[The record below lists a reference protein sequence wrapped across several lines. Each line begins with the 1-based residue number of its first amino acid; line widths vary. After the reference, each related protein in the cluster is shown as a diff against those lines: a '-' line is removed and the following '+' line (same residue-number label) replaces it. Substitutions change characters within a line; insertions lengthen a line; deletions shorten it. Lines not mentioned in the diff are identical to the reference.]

1 MKFYIYT
8 LGCKVNS
15 YESRIMTE
23 DLINAGYVEEKDN
36 NIPADIYIINTCSV
50 TNTADSKSLKL
61 IRQAIK
67 KNKDAIIVVCGC
79 LAQVK
84 PETVNIEGVD
94 IVIGNKNKSKVSEY
108 INEYVKNKNKKTDI
122 YDISNVE
129 FETMQL
135 NNFDKTRAFI
145 KIQDG
150 CNNFCAYCIIP
161 YTRGSV
167 RSKPR
172 EDILNEIDH
181 LTLNGHKEI
190 VLTGIHTGNYG
201 SEFDNYDFADLLNE
215 IVKIKKLSRIRI
227 SSIEITEL
235 NDRVLEIIKNN
246 NVLVDHLHIPLQS
259 GSDEILKLMN
269 RKYDTKYFIEKINN
283 YLDNNNYYEALIELL
298 FYGVLENKQP
308 IFDEVIININEYELK
323 EYLKINLYEGISYIN
338 SLKILAQKDNMY
350 ANAQLGSLEYSGLIS
365 GKIDYEKCYEYYM
378 KAALKGHSKAAW
390 MIGNLIFSN
399 KVKEKNVDI
408 MLKFLNKAVDLG
420 SIAALNTLGRYY
432 LNIDDVTALKYFK
445 KAAEYGYAYA
455 YNNLGMYYEKN
466 NDLKLA
472 KNYYK
477 LSADLL
483 NSWALNKMGEICINE
498 SNYKDALF
506 YFNKAINCPISERSY
521 YAYYNLAKI
530 YKNGN
535 KKLNISKNEKL
546 YNKYINIFQ
555 NKKES

>member
-269 RKYDTKYFIEKINN
+269 RKYDTKYFIEKINKIRKIRPDISITTDVIVGFPN
-283 YLDNNNYYEALIELL
+283 ETDKNFNETIETIKKVDFSKLHVFPYSKREGTKAATMEGQVKEEVKKQRVMELL
-298 FYGVLENKQP
+298 KLSKELENKYMNKFIGKTLTFIP
-308 IFDEVIININEYELK
+308 EVYK
-323 EYLKINLYEGISYIN
+323 DGYLIGHTGNYL
-338 SLKILAQKDNMY
+338 
-350 ANAQLGSLEYSGLIS
+350 LI
-365 GKIDYEKCYEYYM
+365 K
-378 KAALKGHSKAAW
+378 LKGCEELLHKEVS
-390 MIGNLIFSN
+390 
-399 KVKEKNVDI
+399 VKLMENQYPYI
-408 MLKFLNKAVDLG
+408 I
-420 SIAALNTLGRYY
+420 S
-432 LNIDDVTALKYFK
+432 
-445 KAAEYGYAYA
+445 
-455 YNNLGMYYEKN
+455 
-466 NDLKLA
+466 
-472 KNYYK
+472 
-477 LSADLL
+477 SA
-483 NSWALNKMGEICINE
+483 I
-498 SNYKDALF
+498 
-506 YFNKAINCPISERSY
+506 
-521 YAYYNLAKI
+521 
-530 YKNGN
+530 
-535 KKLNISKNEKL
+535 
-546 YNKYINIFQ
+546 
-555 NKKES
+555 

>member
-79 LAQVK
+79 LAQAK
-84 PETVNIEGVD
+84 PETVNIEGVG

-129 FETMQL
+129 FETMKL

-269 RKYDTKYFIEKINN
+269 RKYDTKYFIEKINKIRKIRPDISITTDVIVGFPN
-283 YLDNNNYYEALIELL
+283 ETDKNFNETIETIKKVDFSKLHVFPYSKREGTKAATMEGQIKEEVKKQRVMELL
-298 FYGVLENKQP
+298 KLSKELENKYMNKFIGKTLTFIP
-308 IFDEVIININEYELK
+308 EVYK
-323 EYLKINLYEGISYIN
+323 DGYLIGHTGNYL
-338 SLKILAQKDNMY
+338 
-350 ANAQLGSLEYSGLIS
+350 LI
-365 GKIDYEKCYEYYM
+365 K
-378 KAALKGHSKAAW
+378 LKGCEELLHKEVS
-390 MIGNLIFSN
+390 
-399 KVKEKNVDI
+399 VKLMENQYPYI
-408 MLKFLNKAVDLG
+408 I
-420 SIAALNTLGRYY
+420 S
-432 LNIDDVTALKYFK
+432 
-445 KAAEYGYAYA
+445 
-455 YNNLGMYYEKN
+455 
-466 NDLKLA
+466 
-472 KNYYK
+472 
-477 LSADLL
+477 SA
-483 NSWALNKMGEICINE
+483 I
-498 SNYKDALF
+498 
-506 YFNKAINCPISERSY
+506 
-521 YAYYNLAKI
+521 
-530 YKNGN
+530 
-535 KKLNISKNEKL
+535 
-546 YNKYINIFQ
+546 
-555 NKKES
+555 

>member
-269 RKYDTKYFIEKINN
+269 RKYYIHFIEKINKIRKIRPDISITTDVIVGFPN
-283 YLDNNNYYEALIELL
+283 ETDKNFNETIETIKKVDFSKLHVFPYSKREGTKAATMEGQIKEEVKKQRVMELL
-298 FYGVLENKQP
+298 KLSKELENKYMNKFIGKTLTFIP
-308 IFDEVIININEYELK
+308 EVYK
-323 EYLKINLYEGISYIN
+323 DGYLIGHTGNYL
-338 SLKILAQKDNMY
+338 
-350 ANAQLGSLEYSGLIS
+350 LI
-365 GKIDYEKCYEYYM
+365 K
-378 KAALKGHSKAAW
+378 LKGCEELLHKEVS
-390 MIGNLIFSN
+390 
-399 KVKEKNVDI
+399 VKLMENQYPYI
-408 MLKFLNKAVDLG
+408 I
-420 SIAALNTLGRYY
+420 S
-432 LNIDDVTALKYFK
+432 
-445 KAAEYGYAYA
+445 
-455 YNNLGMYYEKN
+455 
-466 NDLKLA
+466 
-472 KNYYK
+472 
-477 LSADLL
+477 SA
-483 NSWALNKMGEICINE
+483 I
-498 SNYKDALF
+498 
-506 YFNKAINCPISERSY
+506 
-521 YAYYNLAKI
+521 
-530 YKNGN
+530 
-535 KKLNISKNEKL
+535 
-546 YNKYINIFQ
+546 
-555 NKKES
+555 

>member
-129 FETMQL
+129 FETMKL

-201 SEFDNYDFADLLNE
+201 NEFDNYDFADLLNE

-269 RKYDTKYFIEKINN
+269 RKYDTKYFIEKINKIRKIRPN
-283 YLDNNNYYEALIELL
+283 ISITTDVIVGFPNETDKNFNETIETIKKVDFSKLHVFPYSKREGTKAATMEGQIKEEVKKQRVMELL
-298 FYGVLENKQP
+298 KLSKELENKYMNKFIGKTLTFIP
-308 IFDEVIININEYELK
+308 EVYK
-323 EYLKINLYEGISYIN
+323 DGYLIGHTGNYL
-338 SLKILAQKDNMY
+338 
-350 ANAQLGSLEYSGLIS
+350 LI
-365 GKIDYEKCYEYYM
+365 K
-378 KAALKGHSKAAW
+378 LKGCEELLHKEVS
-390 MIGNLIFSN
+390 
-399 KVKEKNVDI
+399 VKLMENQYPYI
-408 MLKFLNKAVDLG
+408 I
-420 SIAALNTLGRYY
+420 S
-432 LNIDDVTALKYFK
+432 
-445 KAAEYGYAYA
+445 
-455 YNNLGMYYEKN
+455 
-466 NDLKLA
+466 
-472 KNYYK
+472 
-477 LSADLL
+477 SA
-483 NSWALNKMGEICINE
+483 I
-498 SNYKDALF
+498 
-506 YFNKAINCPISERSY
+506 
-521 YAYYNLAKI
+521 
-530 YKNGN
+530 
-535 KKLNISKNEKL
+535 
-546 YNKYINIFQ
+546 
-555 NKKES
+555 

>member
-269 RKYDTKYFIEKINN
+269 RKYDTKYFKEKINKIRKIRPDISITTDVIVGFPN
-283 YLDNNNYYEALIELL
+283 ETDKNFNETIETIKKVDFSKLHVFPYSKREGTKAATMEGQIKEEVKKQRVMELL
-298 FYGVLENKQP
+298 KLSKELENKYMNKFIGKTLTFIP
-308 IFDEVIININEYELK
+308 EVYK
-323 EYLKINLYEGISYIN
+323 DGYLIGHTGNYL
-338 SLKILAQKDNMY
+338 
-350 ANAQLGSLEYSGLIS
+350 LI
-365 GKIDYEKCYEYYM
+365 K
-378 KAALKGHSKAAW
+378 LKGCEELLHKEVS
-390 MIGNLIFSN
+390 
-399 KVKEKNVDI
+399 VKLMENQYPYI
-408 MLKFLNKAVDLG
+408 I
-420 SIAALNTLGRYY
+420 S
-432 LNIDDVTALKYFK
+432 
-445 KAAEYGYAYA
+445 
-455 YNNLGMYYEKN
+455 
-466 NDLKLA
+466 
-472 KNYYK
+472 
-477 LSADLL
+477 SA
-483 NSWALNKMGEICINE
+483 I
-498 SNYKDALF
+498 
-506 YFNKAINCPISERSY
+506 
-521 YAYYNLAKI
+521 
-530 YKNGN
+530 
-535 KKLNISKNEKL
+535 
-546 YNKYINIFQ
+546 
-555 NKKES
+555 

>member
-36 NIPADIYIINTCSV
+36 NIPTDIYIINTCSV

-269 RKYDTKYFIEKINN
+269 RKYDTKYFIEKINKIRKIRPDISITTDVIVGFPN
-283 YLDNNNYYEALIELL
+283 ETDKNFNETIETIKKVDFSKLHVFPYSKREGTKAATMEGQIKEEVKKQRVMELL
-298 FYGVLENKQP
+298 KLSKELENKYMNKFIGKTLTFIP
-308 IFDEVIININEYELK
+308 EVYK
-323 EYLKINLYEGISYIN
+323 DGYLIGHTGNYL
-338 SLKILAQKDNMY
+338 
-350 ANAQLGSLEYSGLIS
+350 LI
-365 GKIDYEKCYEYYM
+365 K
-378 KAALKGHSKAAW
+378 LKGCEELLHKEVS
-390 MIGNLIFSN
+390 
-399 KVKEKNVDI
+399 VKLMENQYPYI
-408 MLKFLNKAVDLG
+408 I
-420 SIAALNTLGRYY
+420 S
-432 LNIDDVTALKYFK
+432 
-445 KAAEYGYAYA
+445 
-455 YNNLGMYYEKN
+455 
-466 NDLKLA
+466 
-472 KNYYK
+472 
-477 LSADLL
+477 SA
-483 NSWALNKMGEICINE
+483 I
-498 SNYKDALF
+498 
-506 YFNKAINCPISERSY
+506 
-521 YAYYNLAKI
+521 
-530 YKNGN
+530 
-535 KKLNISKNEKL
+535 
-546 YNKYINIFQ
+546 
-555 NKKES
+555 

>member
-122 YDISNVE
+122 YDISNAE
-129 FETMQL
+129 FETMKL

-269 RKYDTKYFIEKINN
+269 RKYDTKYFIEKINKIRKIRPDISITTDVIVGFPN
-283 YLDNNNYYEALIELL
+283 ETDKNFNETIETIKKVDFSKLHVFPYSKREGTKAATMEGQIKEEVKKQRVMELL
-298 FYGVLENKQP
+298 KLSKELENKYMNKFIGKTLTFIP
-308 IFDEVIININEYELK
+308 EVYK
-323 EYLKINLYEGISYIN
+323 DGYLIGHTGNYL
-338 SLKILAQKDNMY
+338 
-350 ANAQLGSLEYSGLIS
+350 LI
-365 GKIDYEKCYEYYM
+365 K
-378 KAALKGHSKAAW
+378 LKGCEELLHKEVS
-390 MIGNLIFSN
+390 
-399 KVKEKNVDI
+399 VKLMENQYPYI
-408 MLKFLNKAVDLG
+408 I
-420 SIAALNTLGRYY
+420 S
-432 LNIDDVTALKYFK
+432 
-445 KAAEYGYAYA
+445 
-455 YNNLGMYYEKN
+455 
-466 NDLKLA
+466 
-472 KNYYK
+472 
-477 LSADLL
+477 SA
-483 NSWALNKMGEICINE
+483 I
-498 SNYKDALF
+498 
-506 YFNKAINCPISERSY
+506 
-521 YAYYNLAKI
+521 
-530 YKNGN
+530 
-535 KKLNISKNEKL
+535 
-546 YNKYINIFQ
+546 
-555 NKKES
+555 

>member
-79 LAQVK
+79 LAQAK

-129 FETMQL
+129 FETMKL

-269 RKYDTKYFIEKINN
+269 RKYDTKYFIEKINKIRKIRPDISITTDVIVGFPN
-283 YLDNNNYYEALIELL
+283 ETDKNFNETIETIKKVDFSKLHVFPYSKREGTKAATMEGQIKEEVKKQRVMELL
-298 FYGVLENKQP
+298 KLSKELENKYMNKF
-308 IFDEVIININEYELK
+308 I
-323 EYLKINLYEGISYIN
+323 G
-338 SLKILAQKDNMY
+338 KILTFIPEVYKDGY
-350 ANAQLGSLEYSGLIS
+350 LI
-365 GKIDYEKCYEYYM
+365 GHTGNYLLIK
-378 KAALKGHSKAAW
+378 LKGCEELLHKEVS
-390 MIGNLIFSN
+390 
-399 KVKEKNVDI
+399 VKLMENQYPYI
-408 MLKFLNKAVDLG
+408 I
-420 SIAALNTLGRYY
+420 S
-432 LNIDDVTALKYFK
+432 
-445 KAAEYGYAYA
+445 
-455 YNNLGMYYEKN
+455 
-466 NDLKLA
+466 
-472 KNYYK
+472 
-477 LSADLL
+477 SA
-483 NSWALNKMGEICINE
+483 I
-498 SNYKDALF
+498 
-506 YFNKAINCPISERSY
+506 
-521 YAYYNLAKI
+521 
-530 YKNGN
+530 
-535 KKLNISKNEKL
+535 
-546 YNKYINIFQ
+546 
-555 NKKES
+555 

>member
-269 RKYDTKYFIEKINN
+269 RKYDTKYFIEKINKIRKIRPDISITTDVIVGFPN
-283 YLDNNNYYEALIELL
+283 ETDKNFNETIETIKKVDFSKLHVFPYSKREGTKAATMEGQIKEEVKKQRVMELL
-298 FYGVLENKQP
+298 KLSKELENKYMNKFIDKTLTFIP
-308 IFDEVIININEYELK
+308 EVYK
-323 EYLKINLYEGISYIN
+323 DGYLIGHTGNYL
-338 SLKILAQKDNMY
+338 
-350 ANAQLGSLEYSGLIS
+350 LI
-365 GKIDYEKCYEYYM
+365 K
-378 KAALKGHSKAAW
+378 LKGCEELLHKEVS
-390 MIGNLIFSN
+390 
-399 KVKEKNVDI
+399 VKLMENQYPYI
-408 MLKFLNKAVDLG
+408 I
-420 SIAALNTLGRYY
+420 S
-432 LNIDDVTALKYFK
+432 
-445 KAAEYGYAYA
+445 
-455 YNNLGMYYEKN
+455 
-466 NDLKLA
+466 
-472 KNYYK
+472 
-477 LSADLL
+477 SA
-483 NSWALNKMGEICINE
+483 I
-498 SNYKDALF
+498 
-506 YFNKAINCPISERSY
+506 
-521 YAYYNLAKI
+521 
-530 YKNGN
+530 
-535 KKLNISKNEKL
+535 
-546 YNKYINIFQ
+546 
-555 NKKES
+555 

>member
-129 FETMQL
+129 FETMKL

-269 RKYDTKYFIEKINN
+269 RKYDTKYFIEKINKIRKIRPDISITTDVIVGFPN
-283 YLDNNNYYEALIELL
+283 ETDKNFNETMETIKKVDFSKLHVFPYSKREGTKAATMEGQIKEEVKKQRVMELL
-298 FYGVLENKQP
+298 KLSKELENKYMNKFIGKTLTFIP
-308 IFDEVIININEYELK
+308 EVYK
-323 EYLKINLYEGISYIN
+323 DGYLIGHTGNYL
-338 SLKILAQKDNMY
+338 
-350 ANAQLGSLEYSGLIS
+350 LI
-365 GKIDYEKCYEYYM
+365 K
-378 KAALKGHSKAAW
+378 LKGCEELLHKEVS
-390 MIGNLIFSN
+390 
-399 KVKEKNVDI
+399 VKLMENQYPYI
-408 MLKFLNKAVDLG
+408 I
-420 SIAALNTLGRYY
+420 S
-432 LNIDDVTALKYFK
+432 
-445 KAAEYGYAYA
+445 
-455 YNNLGMYYEKN
+455 
-466 NDLKLA
+466 
-472 KNYYK
+472 
-477 LSADLL
+477 SA
-483 NSWALNKMGEICINE
+483 I
-498 SNYKDALF
+498 
-506 YFNKAINCPISERSY
+506 
-521 YAYYNLAKI
+521 
-530 YKNGN
+530 
-535 KKLNISKNEKL
+535 
-546 YNKYINIFQ
+546 
-555 NKKES
+555 

>member
-79 LAQVK
+79 LAQAK
-84 PETVNIEGVD
+84 PETVNIDGVD

-129 FETMQL
+129 FETMKL

-269 RKYDTKYFIEKINN
+269 RKYDTKYFIEKINKIRKIRPDISITTDVIVGFPN
-283 YLDNNNYYEALIELL
+283 ETDKNFNETIETIKKVDFSKLHVFPYSKREGTKAATMEGQVKEEVKKQRVMELL
-298 FYGVLENKQP
+298 KLSKELENKYMNKFIGKTLTFIP
-308 IFDEVIININEYELK
+308 EVYK
-323 EYLKINLYEGISYIN
+323 DGYLIGHTGNYL
-338 SLKILAQKDNMY
+338 
-350 ANAQLGSLEYSGLIS
+350 LI
-365 GKIDYEKCYEYYM
+365 K
-378 KAALKGHSKAAW
+378 LKGCEELLHKEVSVKL
-390 MIGNLIFSN
+390 MGNQYPYIIS
-399 KVKEKNVDI
+399 
-408 MLKFLNKAVDLG
+408 
-420 SIAALNTLGRYY
+420 
-432 LNIDDVTALKYFK
+432 
-445 KAAEYGYAYA
+445 
-455 YNNLGMYYEKN
+455 
-466 NDLKLA
+466 
-472 KNYYK
+472 
-477 LSADLL
+477 SA
-483 NSWALNKMGEICINE
+483 I
-498 SNYKDALF
+498 
-506 YFNKAINCPISERSY
+506 
-521 YAYYNLAKI
+521 
-530 YKNGN
+530 
-535 KKLNISKNEKL
+535 
-546 YNKYINIFQ
+546 
-555 NKKES
+555 

>member
-79 LAQVK
+79 LAQAK
-84 PETVNIEGVD
+84 PETVNIEDVD

-129 FETMQL
+129 FETMKL

-269 RKYDTKYFIEKINN
+269 RKYDTKYFIEKINKIRKIRPDISITTDVIVGFPN
-283 YLDNNNYYEALIELL
+283 ETDKNFNETIETIKKVDFSKLHVFPYSKREGTKAATMEGQIKEEVKKQRVMELL
-298 FYGVLENKQP
+298 KLSKELENKYMNKFIGKTLTFIP
-308 IFDEVIININEYELK
+308 EVYK
-323 EYLKINLYEGISYIN
+323 DGYLIGHTGNYL
-338 SLKILAQKDNMY
+338 
-350 ANAQLGSLEYSGLIS
+350 LI
-365 GKIDYEKCYEYYM
+365 K
-378 KAALKGHSKAAW
+378 LKGCEELLHKEVS
-390 MIGNLIFSN
+390 
-399 KVKEKNVDI
+399 VKLMENQYPYI
-408 MLKFLNKAVDLG
+408 I
-420 SIAALNTLGRYY
+420 S
-432 LNIDDVTALKYFK
+432 
-445 KAAEYGYAYA
+445 
-455 YNNLGMYYEKN
+455 
-466 NDLKLA
+466 
-472 KNYYK
+472 
-477 LSADLL
+477 SA
-483 NSWALNKMGEICINE
+483 I
-498 SNYKDALF
+498 
-506 YFNKAINCPISERSY
+506 
-521 YAYYNLAKI
+521 
-530 YKNGN
+530 
-535 KKLNISKNEKL
+535 
-546 YNKYINIFQ
+546 
-555 NKKES
+555 

>member
-129 FETMQL
+129 FETMKL

-269 RKYDTKYFIEKINN
+269 RKYDTKYFIEKINKIRKLRPDISITTDVILGFPN
-283 YLDNNNYYEALIELL
+283 ETDKNFNETIETIKKVDFSKLHVFPYSKREGTKAATMEGQIKEEVKKQRVMELL
-298 FYGVLENKQP
+298 KLSKELENKYMNKFIGKTLTFIP
-308 IFDEVIININEYELK
+308 EVYK
-323 EYLKINLYEGISYIN
+323 DGYLIGHTGNYL
-338 SLKILAQKDNMY
+338 
-350 ANAQLGSLEYSGLIS
+350 LI
-365 GKIDYEKCYEYYM
+365 K
-378 KAALKGHSKAAW
+378 LKGCEELLHKEVS
-390 MIGNLIFSN
+390 
-399 KVKEKNVDI
+399 VKLMENQYPYI
-408 MLKFLNKAVDLG
+408 I
-420 SIAALNTLGRYY
+420 S
-432 LNIDDVTALKYFK
+432 
-445 KAAEYGYAYA
+445 
-455 YNNLGMYYEKN
+455 
-466 NDLKLA
+466 
-472 KNYYK
+472 
-477 LSADLL
+477 SA
-483 NSWALNKMGEICINE
+483 I
-498 SNYKDALF
+498 
-506 YFNKAINCPISERSY
+506 
-521 YAYYNLAKI
+521 
-530 YKNGN
+530 
-535 KKLNISKNEKL
+535 
-546 YNKYINIFQ
+546 
-555 NKKES
+555 

>member
-122 YDISNVE
+122 YDINNVE
-129 FETMQL
+129 FETMKL

-269 RKYDTKYFIEKINN
+269 RKYDTKYFIEKINKIRKIRPDISITTDVIVGFPN
-283 YLDNNNYYEALIELL
+283 ETDKNFNETIETIKKVDFSKLHVFPYSKREGTKAATMEGQVKEEVKKQRVMELL
-298 FYGVLENKQP
+298 KLSKELENKYMNKFIGKTLTFIP
-308 IFDEVIININEYELK
+308 EVYK
-323 EYLKINLYEGISYIN
+323 DGYLIGHTGNYL
-338 SLKILAQKDNMY
+338 
-350 ANAQLGSLEYSGLIS
+350 LI
-365 GKIDYEKCYEYYM
+365 K
-378 KAALKGHSKAAW
+378 LKGCEELLHKEVS
-390 MIGNLIFSN
+390 
-399 KVKEKNVDI
+399 VKLMENQYPYI
-408 MLKFLNKAVDLG
+408 I
-420 SIAALNTLGRYY
+420 S
-432 LNIDDVTALKYFK
+432 
-445 KAAEYGYAYA
+445 
-455 YNNLGMYYEKN
+455 
-466 NDLKLA
+466 
-472 KNYYK
+472 
-477 LSADLL
+477 SA
-483 NSWALNKMGEICINE
+483 I
-498 SNYKDALF
+498 
-506 YFNKAINCPISERSY
+506 
-521 YAYYNLAKI
+521 
-530 YKNGN
+530 
-535 KKLNISKNEKL
+535 
-546 YNKYINIFQ
+546 
-555 NKKES
+555 

>member
-79 LAQVK
+79 LAQAK

-129 FETMQL
+129 FETMKL

-227 SSIEITEL
+227 SSIEIIEL

-269 RKYDTKYFIEKINN
+269 RKYDTKYFIEKINKIRKIRPDISITTDVIVGFPN
-283 YLDNNNYYEALIELL
+283 ETDKNFNETIETIKKVDFSKLHVFPYSKREGTKAATMEGQIKEEVKKQRVMELL
-298 FYGVLENKQP
+298 KLSKELENKYMNKFIGKTLTFIP
-308 IFDEVIININEYELK
+308 EVYK
-323 EYLKINLYEGISYIN
+323 DGYLIGHTGNYL
-338 SLKILAQKDNMY
+338 
-350 ANAQLGSLEYSGLIS
+350 LI
-365 GKIDYEKCYEYYM
+365 K
-378 KAALKGHSKAAW
+378 LKGCEELLHKEVS
-390 MIGNLIFSN
+390 
-399 KVKEKNVDI
+399 VKLMENQYPYI
-408 MLKFLNKAVDLG
+408 I
-420 SIAALNTLGRYY
+420 S
-432 LNIDDVTALKYFK
+432 
-445 KAAEYGYAYA
+445 
-455 YNNLGMYYEKN
+455 
-466 NDLKLA
+466 
-472 KNYYK
+472 
-477 LSADLL
+477 SA
-483 NSWALNKMGEICINE
+483 I
-498 SNYKDALF
+498 
-506 YFNKAINCPISERSY
+506 
-521 YAYYNLAKI
+521 
-530 YKNGN
+530 
-535 KKLNISKNEKL
+535 
-546 YNKYINIFQ
+546 
-555 NKKES
+555 

>member
-79 LAQVK
+79 LAQAK
-84 PETVNIEGVD
+84 PETVNIEGVG

-122 YDISNVE
+122 YDLSNVE
-129 FETMQL
+129 FETMKL

-269 RKYDTKYFIEKINN
+269 RKYDTKYFIEKINKIRKIRPDISITTDVIVGFPN
-283 YLDNNNYYEALIELL
+283 ETDKNFNETIETIKKVDFSKLHVFPYSKREGTKAATMEGQIKEEVKKQRVMELL
-298 FYGVLENKQP
+298 KLSKELENKYMNKFIGKTLTFIP
-308 IFDEVIININEYELK
+308 EVYK
-323 EYLKINLYEGISYIN
+323 DGYLIGHTGNYL
-338 SLKILAQKDNMY
+338 
-350 ANAQLGSLEYSGLIS
+350 LI
-365 GKIDYEKCYEYYM
+365 K
-378 KAALKGHSKAAW
+378 LKGCEELLHKEVS
-390 MIGNLIFSN
+390 
-399 KVKEKNVDI
+399 VKLMENQYPYI
-408 MLKFLNKAVDLG
+408 I
-420 SIAALNTLGRYY
+420 S
-432 LNIDDVTALKYFK
+432 
-445 KAAEYGYAYA
+445 
-455 YNNLGMYYEKN
+455 
-466 NDLKLA
+466 
-472 KNYYK
+472 
-477 LSADLL
+477 SA
-483 NSWALNKMGEICINE
+483 I
-498 SNYKDALF
+498 
-506 YFNKAINCPISERSY
+506 
-521 YAYYNLAKI
+521 
-530 YKNGN
+530 
-535 KKLNISKNEKL
+535 
-546 YNKYINIFQ
+546 
-555 NKKES
+555 

>member
-129 FETMQL
+129 FETMKL

-161 YTRGSV
+161 YTRGYV

-269 RKYDTKYFIEKINN
+269 RKYDTKYFIEKINKIRKIRPDISITTDVIVGFPN
-283 YLDNNNYYEALIELL
+283 ETDKNFNETIETIKKVDFSKLHVFPYSKREGTKAATMEGQIKEEVKKQRVMELL
-298 FYGVLENKQP
+298 KLSKELENKYMNKFIGKTLTFIP
-308 IFDEVIININEYELK
+308 EVYK
-323 EYLKINLYEGISYIN
+323 DGYLIGHTGNYL
-338 SLKILAQKDNMY
+338 
-350 ANAQLGSLEYSGLIS
+350 LI
-365 GKIDYEKCYEYYM
+365 K
-378 KAALKGHSKAAW
+378 LKGCEELLHKEVS
-390 MIGNLIFSN
+390 
-399 KVKEKNVDI
+399 VKLMENQYPYI
-408 MLKFLNKAVDLG
+408 I
-420 SIAALNTLGRYY
+420 S
-432 LNIDDVTALKYFK
+432 
-445 KAAEYGYAYA
+445 
-455 YNNLGMYYEKN
+455 
-466 NDLKLA
+466 
-472 KNYYK
+472 
-477 LSADLL
+477 SA
-483 NSWALNKMGEICINE
+483 I
-498 SNYKDALF
+498 
-506 YFNKAINCPISERSY
+506 
-521 YAYYNLAKI
+521 
-530 YKNGN
+530 
-535 KKLNISKNEKL
+535 
-546 YNKYINIFQ
+546 
-555 NKKES
+555 

>member
-79 LAQVK
+79 LAQAK

-129 FETMQL
+129 FETMKL

-269 RKYDTKYFIEKINN
+269 RKYDTKYFIEKINKIRKIRPDISITTDVIVGFPN
-283 YLDNNNYYEALIELL
+283 ETDKNFNETIETIKKVDFSKLHVFPYSKREDTKAATMEGQIKEEVKKQRVMELL
-298 FYGVLENKQP
+298 KLSKELENKYMNKFIGKTLTFIP
-308 IFDEVIININEYELK
+308 EVYK
-323 EYLKINLYEGISYIN
+323 DGYLIGHTGNYL
-338 SLKILAQKDNMY
+338 
-350 ANAQLGSLEYSGLIS
+350 LI
-365 GKIDYEKCYEYYM
+365 K
-378 KAALKGHSKAAW
+378 LKGCEELLHKEVS
-390 MIGNLIFSN
+390 
-399 KVKEKNVDI
+399 VKLMENQYPYI
-408 MLKFLNKAVDLG
+408 I
-420 SIAALNTLGRYY
+420 S
-432 LNIDDVTALKYFK
+432 
-445 KAAEYGYAYA
+445 
-455 YNNLGMYYEKN
+455 
-466 NDLKLA
+466 
-472 KNYYK
+472 
-477 LSADLL
+477 SA
-483 NSWALNKMGEICINE
+483 I
-498 SNYKDALF
+498 
-506 YFNKAINCPISERSY
+506 
-521 YAYYNLAKI
+521 
-530 YKNGN
+530 
-535 KKLNISKNEKL
+535 
-546 YNKYINIFQ
+546 
-555 NKKES
+555 

>member
-79 LAQVK
+79 LAQAK

-129 FETMQL
+129 FETMKL

-215 IVKIKKLSRIRI
+215 IVKIKKLSR
-227 SSIEITEL
+227 
-235 NDRVLEIIKNN
+235 NN
-246 NVLVDHLHIPLQS
+246 
-259 GSDEILKLMN
+259 
-269 RKYDTKYFIEKINN
+269 RTK
-283 YLDNNNYYEALIELL
+283 
-298 FYGVLENKQP
+298 
-308 IFDEVIININEYELK
+308 
-323 EYLKINLYEGISYIN
+323 
-338 SLKILAQKDNMY
+338 
-350 ANAQLGSLEYSGLIS
+350 
-365 GKIDYEKCYEYYM
+365 
-378 KAALKGHSKAAW
+378 
-390 MIGNLIFSN
+390 
-399 KVKEKNVDI
+399 
-408 MLKFLNKAVDLG
+408 
-420 SIAALNTLGRYY
+420 
-432 LNIDDVTALKYFK
+432 
-445 KAAEYGYAYA
+445 
-455 YNNLGMYYEKN
+455 
-466 NDLKLA
+466 
-472 KNYYK
+472 
-477 LSADLL
+477 
-483 NSWALNKMGEICINE
+483 
-498 SNYKDALF
+498 
-506 YFNKAINCPISERSY
+506 
-521 YAYYNLAKI
+521 
-530 YKNGN
+530 
-535 KKLNISKNEKL
+535 
-546 YNKYINIFQ
+546 
-555 NKKES
+555 

>member
-36 NIPADIYIINTCSV
+36 SIPADIYIINTCSV

-79 LAQVK
+79 LAQAK

-122 YDISNVE
+122 YDISNIE
-129 FETMQL
+129 FETMKL

-150 CNNFCAYCIIP
+150 CNNFCSYCIIP

-235 NDRVLEIIKNN
+235 NDRVLEIIKDN

-269 RKYDTKYFIEKINN
+269 RKYDTKYFIEKINKIRKIRPDISITTDVIVGFPN
-283 YLDNNNYYEALIELL
+283 ETDKNFNETIETIKKVDFSKLHVFPYSKREGTKAATMEGQVKEEIKKQRVMELL
-298 FYGVLENKQP
+298 KLSKELENKYMNKFIGKTLTFIP
-308 IFDEVIININEYELK
+308 EVYK
-323 EYLKINLYEGISYIN
+323 DGYLIGHTGNYL
-338 SLKILAQKDNMY
+338 
-350 ANAQLGSLEYSGLIS
+350 LI
-365 GKIDYEKCYEYYM
+365 K
-378 KAALKGHSKAAW
+378 LKGCEELLHKEVS
-390 MIGNLIFSN
+390 
-399 KVKEKNVDI
+399 VKLMENQYPYI
-408 MLKFLNKAVDLG
+408 I
-420 SIAALNTLGRYY
+420 S
-432 LNIDDVTALKYFK
+432 
-445 KAAEYGYAYA
+445 
-455 YNNLGMYYEKN
+455 
-466 NDLKLA
+466 
-472 KNYYK
+472 
-477 LSADLL
+477 SA
-483 NSWALNKMGEICINE
+483 I
-498 SNYKDALF
+498 
-506 YFNKAINCPISERSY
+506 
-521 YAYYNLAKI
+521 
-530 YKNGN
+530 
-535 KKLNISKNEKL
+535 
-546 YNKYINIFQ
+546 
-555 NKKES
+555 

>member
-129 FETMQL
+129 FETMKL

-269 RKYDTKYFIEKINN
+269 RKYDAKYFIEKINKIRKIRPDISITTDVIVGFPN
-283 YLDNNNYYEALIELL
+283 ETDKNFNETIETIKKVDFSKLHVFPYSKREGTKAATMEGQIKEEVKKQRVMELL
-298 FYGVLENKQP
+298 KLSKELENKYMNKFIGKTLTFIP
-308 IFDEVIININEYELK
+308 EVYK
-323 EYLKINLYEGISYIN
+323 DGYLIGHTGNYL
-338 SLKILAQKDNMY
+338 
-350 ANAQLGSLEYSGLIS
+350 LI
-365 GKIDYEKCYEYYM
+365 K
-378 KAALKGHSKAAW
+378 LKGCEELLHKEVS
-390 MIGNLIFSN
+390 
-399 KVKEKNVDI
+399 VKLMENQYPYI
-408 MLKFLNKAVDLG
+408 I
-420 SIAALNTLGRYY
+420 S
-432 LNIDDVTALKYFK
+432 
-445 KAAEYGYAYA
+445 
-455 YNNLGMYYEKN
+455 
-466 NDLKLA
+466 
-472 KNYYK
+472 
-477 LSADLL
+477 SA
-483 NSWALNKMGEICINE
+483 I
-498 SNYKDALF
+498 
-506 YFNKAINCPISERSY
+506 
-521 YAYYNLAKI
+521 
-530 YKNGN
+530 
-535 KKLNISKNEKL
+535 
-546 YNKYINIFQ
+546 
-555 NKKES
+555 

>member
-1 MKFYIYT
+1 MKFYIYS

-269 RKYDTKYFIEKINN
+269 RKYDTKYFIEKINKIRKIRPDISITTDVIVGFPN
-283 YLDNNNYYEALIELL
+283 ETDKNFNETIETIKKVDFSKLHVFPYSKREGTKAATMEGQIKEEVKKQRVMELL
-298 FYGVLENKQP
+298 KLSKELENKYMNKFIGKTLTFIP
-308 IFDEVIININEYELK
+308 EVYK
-323 EYLKINLYEGISYIN
+323 DGYLIGHTGNYL
-338 SLKILAQKDNMY
+338 
-350 ANAQLGSLEYSGLIS
+350 LI
-365 GKIDYEKCYEYYM
+365 K
-378 KAALKGHSKAAW
+378 LKGCEELLHKEVS
-390 MIGNLIFSN
+390 
-399 KVKEKNVDI
+399 VKLMENQYPYI
-408 MLKFLNKAVDLG
+408 I
-420 SIAALNTLGRYY
+420 S
-432 LNIDDVTALKYFK
+432 
-445 KAAEYGYAYA
+445 
-455 YNNLGMYYEKN
+455 
-466 NDLKLA
+466 
-472 KNYYK
+472 
-477 LSADLL
+477 SA
-483 NSWALNKMGEICINE
+483 I
-498 SNYKDALF
+498 
-506 YFNKAINCPISERSY
+506 
-521 YAYYNLAKI
+521 
-530 YKNGN
+530 
-535 KKLNISKNEKL
+535 
-546 YNKYINIFQ
+546 
-555 NKKES
+555 

>member
-79 LAQVK
+79 LAQAK

-269 RKYDTKYFIEKINN
+269 RKYDTKYFIEKINKIRKIRPDISITTDVIVGFPN
-283 YLDNNNYYEALIELL
+283 ETDKNFNETIETIKKVDFSKLHVFPYSKREGTKAATMEGQIKEEVKKQRVMELL
-298 FYGVLENKQP
+298 KLSKELENKYMNKFIDKTLTFIP
-308 IFDEVIININEYELK
+308 EVYK
-323 EYLKINLYEGISYIN
+323 DGYLIGHTGNYL
-338 SLKILAQKDNMY
+338 
-350 ANAQLGSLEYSGLIS
+350 LI
-365 GKIDYEKCYEYYM
+365 K
-378 KAALKGHSKAAW
+378 LKGCEELLHKEVS
-390 MIGNLIFSN
+390 
-399 KVKEKNVDI
+399 VKLMENQYPYI
-408 MLKFLNKAVDLG
+408 I
-420 SIAALNTLGRYY
+420 S
-432 LNIDDVTALKYFK
+432 
-445 KAAEYGYAYA
+445 
-455 YNNLGMYYEKN
+455 
-466 NDLKLA
+466 
-472 KNYYK
+472 
-477 LSADLL
+477 SA
-483 NSWALNKMGEICINE
+483 I
-498 SNYKDALF
+498 
-506 YFNKAINCPISERSY
+506 
-521 YAYYNLAKI
+521 
-530 YKNGN
+530 
-535 KKLNISKNEKL
+535 
-546 YNKYINIFQ
+546 
-555 NKKES
+555 

>member
-1 MKFYIYT
+1 
-8 LGCKVNS
+8 
-15 YESRIMTE
+15 MTE

-129 FETMQL
+129 FETMKL

-269 RKYDTKYFIEKINN
+269 RKYDTKYFIEKINKIRKIRPDISITTDVIVGFPN
-283 YLDNNNYYEALIELL
+283 ETDKNFNETIETIKKVDFSKLHVFPYSKREGTKAATMEGQIKEEVKKQRVMELL
-298 FYGVLENKQP
+298 KLSKELENKYMNKFIGKTLTFIP
-308 IFDEVIININEYELK
+308 EVYK
-323 EYLKINLYEGISYIN
+323 DGYLIGHTGNYL
-338 SLKILAQKDNMY
+338 
-350 ANAQLGSLEYSGLIS
+350 LI
-365 GKIDYEKCYEYYM
+365 K
-378 KAALKGHSKAAW
+378 LKGCEELLHKEVS
-390 MIGNLIFSN
+390 
-399 KVKEKNVDI
+399 VKLMENQYPYI
-408 MLKFLNKAVDLG
+408 I
-420 SIAALNTLGRYY
+420 S
-432 LNIDDVTALKYFK
+432 
-445 KAAEYGYAYA
+445 
-455 YNNLGMYYEKN
+455 
-466 NDLKLA
+466 
-472 KNYYK
+472 
-477 LSADLL
+477 SA
-483 NSWALNKMGEICINE
+483 I
-498 SNYKDALF
+498 
-506 YFNKAINCPISERSY
+506 
-521 YAYYNLAKI
+521 
-530 YKNGN
+530 
-535 KKLNISKNEKL
+535 
-546 YNKYINIFQ
+546 
-555 NKKES
+555 

>member
-79 LAQVK
+79 LAQAK

-129 FETMQL
+129 FETMKL

-269 RKYDTKYFIEKINN
+269 RKYDTKYFIEKINKIRKIRPDISITTDVIVGFPN
-283 YLDNNNYYEALIELL
+283 ETDKNFNETIETIKKVDFSKLHVFPYSKREGTKAATMEGQIKEEVKKQRVMELL
-298 FYGVLENKQP
+298 KLSKELENKYMNKFIGKTLTFIP
-308 IFDEVIININEYELK
+308 EVYK
-323 EYLKINLYEGISYIN
+323 DGYLIGHTGNYL
-338 SLKILAQKDNMY
+338 
-350 ANAQLGSLEYSGLIS
+350 LI
-365 GKIDYEKCYEYYM
+365 K
-378 KAALKGHSKAAW
+378 LKGCEELLHKEVS
-390 MIGNLIFSN
+390 
-399 KVKEKNVDI
+399 VKLMENQYPYI
-408 MLKFLNKAVDLG
+408 I
-420 SIAALNTLGRYY
+420 S
-432 LNIDDVTALKYFK
+432 
-445 KAAEYGYAYA
+445 
-455 YNNLGMYYEKN
+455 
-466 NDLKLA
+466 
-472 KNYYK
+472 
-477 LSADLL
+477 SA
-483 NSWALNKMGEICINE
+483 I
-498 SNYKDALF
+498 
-506 YFNKAINCPISERSY
+506 
-521 YAYYNLAKI
+521 
-530 YKNGN
+530 
-535 KKLNISKNEKL
+535 
-546 YNKYINIFQ
+546 
-555 NKKES
+555 

>member
-36 NIPADIYIINTCSV
+36 SIPADIYIINTCSV

-79 LAQVK
+79 LAQAK

-129 FETMQL
+129 FETMKL

-269 RKYDTKYFIEKINN
+269 RKYDTKYFIEKINKIRKIRPDISITTDVIVGFPN
-283 YLDNNNYYEALIELL
+283 ETDKNFNETIETIKKVDFSKLHVFPYSKREGTKAATMEGQVKEEIKKQRVMELL
-298 FYGVLENKQP
+298 KLSKELENKYMNKFIGKTLTFIP
-308 IFDEVIININEYELK
+308 EVYK
-323 EYLKINLYEGISYIN
+323 DGYLIGHTGNYL
-338 SLKILAQKDNMY
+338 
-350 ANAQLGSLEYSGLIS
+350 LI
-365 GKIDYEKCYEYYM
+365 K
-378 KAALKGHSKAAW
+378 LKGCEELLHKEVS
-390 MIGNLIFSN
+390 
-399 KVKEKNVDI
+399 VKLMENQYPYI
-408 MLKFLNKAVDLG
+408 I
-420 SIAALNTLGRYY
+420 S
-432 LNIDDVTALKYFK
+432 
-445 KAAEYGYAYA
+445 
-455 YNNLGMYYEKN
+455 
-466 NDLKLA
+466 
-472 KNYYK
+472 
-477 LSADLL
+477 SA
-483 NSWALNKMGEICINE
+483 I
-498 SNYKDALF
+498 
-506 YFNKAINCPISERSY
+506 
-521 YAYYNLAKI
+521 
-530 YKNGN
+530 
-535 KKLNISKNEKL
+535 
-546 YNKYINIFQ
+546 
-555 NKKES
+555 

>member
-79 LAQVK
+79 LAQAK
-84 PETVNIEGVD
+84 PETVNIDGVD

-129 FETMQL
+129 FETMKL

-269 RKYDTKYFIEKINN
+269 RKYDTKYFIEKINKIRKIRPDISITTDVIVGFPN
-283 YLDNNNYYEALIELL
+283 ETDKNFNETIETIKKVDFSKLHVFPYSKREGTKAATMEGQIKEDVKKQRVMELL
-298 FYGVLENKQP
+298 KLSKELENKYMNKFIGKTLTFIP
-308 IFDEVIININEYELK
+308 EVYK
-323 EYLKINLYEGISYIN
+323 DGYLIGHTGNYL
-338 SLKILAQKDNMY
+338 
-350 ANAQLGSLEYSGLIS
+350 LI
-365 GKIDYEKCYEYYM
+365 K
-378 KAALKGHSKAAW
+378 LKGCEELLHKEVS
-390 MIGNLIFSN
+390 
-399 KVKEKNVDI
+399 VKLMENQYPYI
-408 MLKFLNKAVDLG
+408 I
-420 SIAALNTLGRYY
+420 S
-432 LNIDDVTALKYFK
+432 
-445 KAAEYGYAYA
+445 
-455 YNNLGMYYEKN
+455 
-466 NDLKLA
+466 
-472 KNYYK
+472 
-477 LSADLL
+477 SA
-483 NSWALNKMGEICINE
+483 I
-498 SNYKDALF
+498 
-506 YFNKAINCPISERSY
+506 
-521 YAYYNLAKI
+521 
-530 YKNGN
+530 
-535 KKLNISKNEKL
+535 
-546 YNKYINIFQ
+546 
-555 NKKES
+555 

>member
-79 LAQVK
+79 LAQAK

-129 FETMQL
+129 FETMKL

-161 YTRGSV
+161 YTRGSA

-269 RKYDTKYFIEKINN
+269 RKYDTKYFIEKINKIRKIRPDISITTDVIVGFPN
-283 YLDNNNYYEALIELL
+283 ETDKNFNETIETIKKVDFSKLHVFPYSKREGTKAATMEGQIKEEVKKQRVMELL
-298 FYGVLENKQP
+298 KLSKELENKYMNKFIGKTLTFIP
-308 IFDEVIININEYELK
+308 EVYK
-323 EYLKINLYEGISYIN
+323 DGYLIGHTGNYL
-338 SLKILAQKDNMY
+338 
-350 ANAQLGSLEYSGLIS
+350 LI
-365 GKIDYEKCYEYYM
+365 K
-378 KAALKGHSKAAW
+378 LKGCEELLHKEVS
-390 MIGNLIFSN
+390 
-399 KVKEKNVDI
+399 VKLMENQYPYI
-408 MLKFLNKAVDLG
+408 I
-420 SIAALNTLGRYY
+420 S
-432 LNIDDVTALKYFK
+432 
-445 KAAEYGYAYA
+445 
-455 YNNLGMYYEKN
+455 
-466 NDLKLA
+466 
-472 KNYYK
+472 
-477 LSADLL
+477 SA
-483 NSWALNKMGEICINE
+483 I
-498 SNYKDALF
+498 
-506 YFNKAINCPISERSY
+506 
-521 YAYYNLAKI
+521 
-530 YKNGN
+530 
-535 KKLNISKNEKL
+535 
-546 YNKYINIFQ
+546 
-555 NKKES
+555 

>member
-15 YESRIMTE
+15 YESIIMTE

-129 FETMQL
+129 FETMKL

-269 RKYDTKYFIEKINN
+269 RKYDTKYFIEKINKIRKIRPDISITTDVIVGFPN
-283 YLDNNNYYEALIELL
+283 ETDKNFNETIETIKKVDFSKLHVFPYSKREGTKAATMEGQIKEEVKKQRVMELL
-298 FYGVLENKQP
+298 KLSKELENKYMNKFIGKTLTFIP
-308 IFDEVIININEYELK
+308 EVYK
-323 EYLKINLYEGISYIN
+323 DGYLIGHTGNYL
-338 SLKILAQKDNMY
+338 
-350 ANAQLGSLEYSGLIS
+350 LI
-365 GKIDYEKCYEYYM
+365 K
-378 KAALKGHSKAAW
+378 LKGCEELLHKEVS
-390 MIGNLIFSN
+390 
-399 KVKEKNVDI
+399 VKLMENQYPYI
-408 MLKFLNKAVDLG
+408 I
-420 SIAALNTLGRYY
+420 S
-432 LNIDDVTALKYFK
+432 
-445 KAAEYGYAYA
+445 
-455 YNNLGMYYEKN
+455 
-466 NDLKLA
+466 
-472 KNYYK
+472 
-477 LSADLL
+477 SA
-483 NSWALNKMGEICINE
+483 I
-498 SNYKDALF
+498 
-506 YFNKAINCPISERSY
+506 
-521 YAYYNLAKI
+521 
-530 YKNGN
+530 
-535 KKLNISKNEKL
+535 
-546 YNKYINIFQ
+546 
-555 NKKES
+555 

>member
-79 LAQVK
+79 LAQAK

-129 FETMQL
+129 FETMKL

-150 CNNFCAYCIIP
+150 CNNFCTYCIIP

-269 RKYDTKYFIEKINN
+269 RKYDTKYFIEKINKIRKIRPDISITTDVIVGFPN
-283 YLDNNNYYEALIELL
+283 ETDKNFNETIETIKKVDFSKLHVFPYSKREGTKAATMEGQVKEDVKKQRVMELL
-298 FYGVLENKQP
+298 KLSKELENKYMNKFIGKTLTFIP
-308 IFDEVIININEYELK
+308 EVYK
-323 EYLKINLYEGISYIN
+323 DGYLIGHTGNYL
-338 SLKILAQKDNMY
+338 
-350 ANAQLGSLEYSGLIS
+350 LI
-365 GKIDYEKCYEYYM
+365 K
-378 KAALKGHSKAAW
+378 LKGCEELLHKEVS
-390 MIGNLIFSN
+390 
-399 KVKEKNVDI
+399 VKLMENQYPYI
-408 MLKFLNKAVDLG
+408 I
-420 SIAALNTLGRYY
+420 S
-432 LNIDDVTALKYFK
+432 
-445 KAAEYGYAYA
+445 
-455 YNNLGMYYEKN
+455 
-466 NDLKLA
+466 
-472 KNYYK
+472 
-477 LSADLL
+477 SA
-483 NSWALNKMGEICINE
+483 I
-498 SNYKDALF
+498 
-506 YFNKAINCPISERSY
+506 
-521 YAYYNLAKI
+521 
-530 YKNGN
+530 
-535 KKLNISKNEKL
+535 
-546 YNKYINIFQ
+546 
-555 NKKES
+555 